1 MRLRVFKLFILSV
14 VFVMAGLWC
23 GPLTGVASSRL
34 SPLDFWNPEPGTR
47 NPEPERSSLK
57 IKQRNPVTNEG
68 NQITLMALDAQ
79 EKPASGVMWSS
90 GSPDIAEVDPQTGR
104 VRGVRQGFATV
115 TASNG
120 NTTDSVFVVVTRVK
134 NGPAE
139 KVPGET
145 KVDQNGRLYLTN
157 PAQNTILRATD
168 ALNASLKVFAGQ
180 RGARGLQDGSTTH
193 ALFAGPT
200 AIGIDGRVQGGVY
213 VADTLNHCVRK
224 IGFTNQ
230 VETVLG
236 TGDPGT
242 PVFDSQGSAALNQMV
257 FRSPRGIA
265 VESGGNLFLADT
277 DNHAIYFVDLGAKRV
292 WLLAGRP
299 GQSGVL
305 DGTGI
310 EARFSR
316 PAGLALNSTGRV
328 LAVADQDNNRVR
340 LLELTQTESGSL
352 TCRVSTVGTQSAARA
367 FETTPQSGEPIEFS
381 KPGSLSFDS
390 VDNLNVVDET
400 GAFLV
405 TQPLGQYSRKIDL
418 AQPEVTFNQPF
429 SVTIRG
435 TDTFVLDPGA
445 AEDRQALKIVTVG
458 GPEIT
463 DVNRETVRAEGGEE
477 VIVTGKNF
485 APESIVSLGDAP
497 VEDLQIESATQCRFR
512 VPRQRGY
519 GNRTLTIQTRGG
531 LVQRSLA
538 VIPKP
543 LSELAVGEITTVVG
557 GMQGVGDG
565 RLATAATVNYPTS
578 TAIDSSGNMYVAD
591 TSNRIRRVDAQTG
604 IITTIAGTGRGGFS
618 PDGTLAVTAD
628 LAADKVVIDQ
638 AGNLL
643 INDNYRIRRIDLRTG
658 VLTTIAGTGSPNFRG
673 DGGPAIEAGINPDS
687 FAIDRVGNLFIVD
700 RSSRIRRVDA
710 QTGIITTVAGT
721 GKREYSGDGGP
732 ATRAGLFRPSNVAV
746 DGRGNLFIADRQNHR
761 IRRVDAQTGIITTV
775 AGSGAEGLSG
785 DGGPATAARLSY
797 PLDVVIDADENL
809 LITDS
814 GNQRIRKVNQI
825 TGIISTLV
833 GSGPAGFGGF
843 EFGGDNGL
851 ATQARLGYPHGIA
864 IDGAGNLFIC
874 DSFNHRLRRV
884 DAQTDIITTVAGNG
898 IAIERREGDL
908 ATSYFLQIP
917 TDVVV
922 TSAGDILVS
931 DLVTR
936 QVFRVDALTGR
947 VALFAGNGKIESKGD
962 GGPATKASFD
972 TVSQLGIDEKNN
984 LYIVDNQSLRVR
996 KVNAQT
1002 GVITTIA
1009 GNGTSGSAGD
1019 GGPATA
1025 ASLEPWAVLPDLRNN
1040 QLLITDPNNSQIRRV
1055 DLRTGLISTLVSAR
1069 QVGSELV
1076 KGKRFSPGSLATD
1089 QEGNLFISDP
1099 PNNRI
1104 RRLDARTGMV
1114 TTVVGGNQFGYGG
1127 DNGPASE
1134 ALINQPGP
1142 LVIDGAGNLFFV
1154 DSSNRVVRKIEAQTG
1169 VISTVAGGGLVDQS
1183 GLGGDGKS
1191 AVTASFSLISGLA
1204 LDAAGNLYLAEYR
1217 TTGESSAVRV
1227 VKGIAI
1233 P

>member
-1 MRLRVFKLFILSV
+1 
-14 VFVMAGLWC
+14 
-23 GPLTGVASSRL
+23 
-34 SPLDFWNPEPGTR
+34 
-47 NPEPERSSLK
+47 
-57 IKQRNPVTNEG
+57 
-68 NQITLMALDAQ
+68 
-79 EKPASGVMWSS
+79 
-90 GSPDIAEVDPQTGR
+90 AEVDPQTGR

-120 NTTDSVFVVVTRVK
+120 NITDSVFVVVTRVK

-168 ALNASLKVFAGQ
+168 ALKASLKIFAGQ
-180 RGARGLQDGSTTH
+180 RGARGLQDGSVTQS
-193 ALFAGPT
+193 LFAGPT

-242 PVFDSQGSAALNQMV
+242 PVFDSQGSAAFNQMV

-265 VESGGNLFLADT
+265 VESSGNLFLADT
-277 DNHAIYFVDLGAKRV
+277 DNHAIYFVNLSAKRV
-292 WLLAGRP
+292 WLLAGNP

-305 DGTGI
+305 DGTGR

-340 LLELTQTESGSL
+340 LLELTQTESGGL

-367 FETTPQSGEPIEFS
+367 FEITAQSDQPIEFS
-381 KPGSLSFDS
+381 KPISLSFDS
-390 VDNLNVVDET
+390 VDNLNVIDET
-400 GAFLV
+400 GAFLI
-405 TQPLGQYSRKIDL
+405 TQPLGDFARKLDL
-418 AQPEVTFNQPF
+418 AQPEVTFHQPV

-445 AEDRQALKIVTVG
+445 TEDRQALKIVTVG

-463 DVNRETVRAEGGEE
+463 NVNRETVRAEGGEE

-485 APESIVSLGDAP
+485 APESIVSLGDAL
-497 VEDLQIESATQCRFR
+497 VENLQVESATECRFR

-543 LSELAVGEITTVVG
+543 LSELTAGEITTVVG

-565 RLATAATVNYPTS
+565 RMATAATVNYPTS
-578 TAIDSSGNMYVAD
+578 TAIDSSGNVYVAD
-591 TSNRIRRVDAQTG
+591 ASHRIRRIDAQTG
-604 IITTIAGTGRGGFS
+604 IITTVAGTGRGGFS

-643 INDNYRIRRIDLRTG
+643 INDNFRIRRIDLRTG
-658 VLTTIAGTGSPNFRG
+658 VLTTIAGTGSPSFRG

-687 FAIDRVGNLFIVD
+687 FAIDRTGNLFIVD

-732 ATRAGLFRPSNVAV
+732 ATHAGLFRPSNVVV
-746 DGRGNLFIADRQNHR
+746 DSQGTLFIADRQNHR
-761 IRRVDAQTGIITTV
+761 IRRVDAQTSIITTV

-797 PLDVVIDADENL
+797 PLDVVIDADDNL
-809 LITDS
+809 LITDA
-814 GNQRIRKVNQI
+814 GNQRIRKVNQSS
-825 TGIISTLV
+825 GGISTIV
-833 GSGPAGFGGF
+833 GNGPAGFGGF
-843 EFGGDNGL
+843 GFGGDNGL
-851 ATQARLGYPHGIA
+851 ATQAQLGYPHGIA

-874 DSFNHRLRRV
+874 
-884 DAQTDIITTVAGNG
+884 
-898 IAIERREGDL
+898 
-908 ATSYFLQIP
+908 
-917 TDVVV
+917 
-922 TSAGDILVS
+922 
-931 DLVTR
+931 
-936 QVFRVDALTGR
+936 
-947 VALFAGNGKIESKGD
+947 
-962 GGPATKASFD
+962 
-972 TVSQLGIDEKNN
+972 
-984 LYIVDNQSLRVR
+984 
-996 KVNAQT
+996 
-1002 GVITTIA
+1002 
-1009 GNGTSGSAGD
+1009 
-1019 GGPATA
+1019 
-1025 ASLEPWAVLPDLRNN
+1025 
-1040 QLLITDPNNSQIRRV
+1040 
-1055 DLRTGLISTLVSAR
+1055 
-1069 QVGSELV
+1069 
-1076 KGKRFSPGSLATD
+1076 
-1089 QEGNLFISDP
+1089 
-1099 PNNRI
+1099 
-1104 RRLDARTGMV
+1104 
-1114 TTVVGGNQFGYGG
+1114 
-1127 DNGPASE
+1127 
-1134 ALINQPGP
+1134 
-1142 LVIDGAGNLFFV
+1142 
-1154 DSSNRVVRKIEAQTG
+1154 
-1169 VISTVAGGGLVDQS
+1169 
-1183 GLGGDGKS
+1183 
-1191 AVTASFSLISGLA
+1191 
-1204 LDAAGNLYLAEYR
+1204 
-1217 TTGESSAVRV
+1217 
-1227 VKGIAI
+1227 
-1233 P
+1233 